1 MTTSVRRPAS
11 WILVSAIAL
20 LAALLAAAPAAPAAV
35 NAPSWATCGNDVP
48 DVQCADVAVP
58 LDYDRPDGATIDL
71 HVARVPASDQANKLG
86 VLFFNPGGPGGPAG
100 GYLEAFGRN
109 LFPRLNERYDIVAFD
124 PRGTGASQGA
134 IDCKANQE
142 TEGIYSQPFLTPENL
157 DVVALL
163 RKTRGY
169 VKRCVSNN
177 RPDLMSHFSTANA
190 ARDMDALR
198 GALGEQRLNYLG
210 FSYGTFIGATYATL
224 FPRNYDRFVLD
235 GPLDAD
241 QYINDPSQG
250 LREQTSGFER
260 ALGRFLSA
268 CAANQDACSGFG
280 GSDPW
285 LAFDALIDKANATPL
300 PATGNTAD
308 PRPVDGDDVINAA
321 IGELYARQLW
331 GELAYA
337 LALAE
342 DSDGSAI
349 RALSNDSYGRQ
360 DDGSYDPGYDR
371 YFVLGAVEQRYGT
384 DVRTYLLDGNRSWGQ
399 FDHFYLNAGYAEL
412 NYGLWPIHD
421 RDAFYGPFEV
431 RAGARTPLVVAN
443 TYDPATPYNG
453 ARRLVRDL
461 GNARFLKVRADG
473 HTAYGRSGPCADA
486 AIDAYLLGGTLPAA
500 GTVCDAVQPFTR
512 FTPTPVPQLRREPL
526 QRPLVPT
533 EGRAQRHG
541 LPARLG
547 R

>member
-35 NAPSWATCGNDVP
+35 KAPAWASCGTDVP

-100 GYLEAFGRN
+100 GYLEAFGRD
-109 LFPRLNERYDIVAFD
+109 LFPRLNERYDLVAFD

-134 IDCKANQE
+134 IDCRANQE

-157 DVVALL
+157 DVGALL

-285 LAFDALIDKANATPL
+285 MAFDTLIDKANATPL

-342 DSDGSAI
+342 DGDGSAI

-360 DDGSYDPGYDR
+360 DDGSYDPGVDR

-384 DVRTYLLDGNRSWGQ
+384 DVRAYLRDGNRSWGQ
-399 FDHFYLNAGYAEL
+399 FDHFYFNAGYAEL
-412 NYGLWPIHD
+412 NYGLWTIHD

-461 GNARFLKVRADG
+461 GNARLLKVRADG

-486 AIDAYLLGGTLPAA
+486 AIEAYLLGGTLPAA
-500 GTVCDAVQPFTR
+500 GSVCDAVQPFTR
-512 FTPTPVPQLRREPL
+512 FTPTPVPQLRSEPL

-533 EGRAQRHG
+533 EGRAQRHD